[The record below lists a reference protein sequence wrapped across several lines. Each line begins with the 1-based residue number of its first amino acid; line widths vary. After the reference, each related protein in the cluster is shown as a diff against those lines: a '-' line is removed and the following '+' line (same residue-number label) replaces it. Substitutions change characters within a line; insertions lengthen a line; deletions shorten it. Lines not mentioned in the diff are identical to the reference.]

1 MRKKEGPP
9 VKESMRLALTAILLI
24 FAASA
29 LMAAPTTPMPMPQIA
44 FSAPTTPMPM
54 PQMAFSAPT
63 TPMPMPQMAFS
74 APTTPMPMPQ

>member
-54 PQMAFSAPT
+54 PQ
-63 TPMPMPQMAFS
+63 
-74 APTTPMPMPQ
+74 